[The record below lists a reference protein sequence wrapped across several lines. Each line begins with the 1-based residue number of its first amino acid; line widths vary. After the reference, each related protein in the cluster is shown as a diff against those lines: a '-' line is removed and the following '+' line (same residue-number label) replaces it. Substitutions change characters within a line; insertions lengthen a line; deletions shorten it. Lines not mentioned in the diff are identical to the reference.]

1 MSENINPKEMPHEL
15 LLRRHNLSVNDLS
28 SHAKQMKKDFDRTL
42 RAVISKSSNG
52 IVTITSATKSKI
64 DTYDRYICDGIFE
77 YLENEEINSTSEN
90 EVEKVKMDAQR
101 EEQMDK
107 LENSEDTP
115 NDSIVTPNNTENS
128 ENKDVKSKARI
139 GFFDWQ

>member
-15 LLRRHNLSVNDLS
+15 LLRRHNLSINDLS

-52 IVTITSATKSKI
+52 VVTITSATKSKI
-64 DTYDRYICDGIFE
+64 DAYDRYICDGIFE
-77 YLENEEINSTSEN
+77 YLENEDINSNSEN
-90 EVEKVKMDAQR
+90 AVEKVKMDAQR

-107 LENSEDTP
+107 LDNSET
-115 NDSIVTPNNTENS
+115 TPNNSAVTMKDSNTS
-128 ENKDVKSKARI
+128 ENQDVKPKAKI